1 MKVCRRGARWRSI
14 GSCTVSSGRYAM
26 IVAILF
32 VFGKTLL
39 NYLLISV
46 LILSY
51 VVPSWASNP
60 RDIYCTY
67 FAVYSPSNQEA
78 HLEANPLLTDRPTGL
93 FC

>member
-14 GSCTVSSGRYAM
+14 ASCTVSSGRYAM
-26 IVAILF
+26 IVTILF

-51 VVPSWASNP
+51 VVPSWATSNP

-67 FAVYSPSNQEA
+67 FAVKSPLNQEA
-78 HLEANPLLTDRPTGL
+78 HY
-93 FC
+93 F